1 MTRAYAH
8 FIGVGGAGMSG
19 IARVLHDRG
28 SLVTGSDLKMSRY
41 AKGLADAGMLVYTG
55 HAVGQVGD
63 PEVVVVSSAIPHT
76 NPELIEARERGIE
89 VWPRARMLAHLG
101 RGMKTLAV
109 AGTHGKTTTSSMLAT
124 MLSEL
129 GVDPTFLI
137 GGELNDLGGNARS
150 GTGDYYVVEA
160 DESDGSLL
168 FLDPYVALITNIE
181 ADHLDHYSGLA
192 EVIETFGEF
201 IDRVPANGSAVV
213 CADDAHLPDLAA
225 THCTGS
231 VCTYGCAGGADVRCH
246 DLTVE
251 GIGYRFSV
259 TLPTGER
266 VQARTAVRGVHNVVN
281 ATGVLATAWRLG
293 IDVQRAA
300 DALARFTGVH
310 RRFEHI
316 AEVGGVT
323 VVDDYAHHPTEVRA
337 TLAAARTA
345 GFRRVWVVFQ
355 PHRYTRTAAFGS
367 EFGASF
373 GDADHVVLMEVYSAG
388 EAPIPGVSGKTVLDA
403 LLEHEPHARTAFFPH
418 RVDVAGYVAGGAR
431 DGDLVMTMGAG
442 DVTTMAGEIARAL
455 EERSGSFTT

>member
-1 MTRAYAH
+1 
-8 FIGVGGAGMSG
+8 
-19 IARVLHDRG
+19 
-28 SLVTGSDLKMSRY
+28 
-41 AKGLADAGMLVYTG
+41 
-55 HAVGQVGD
+55 
-63 PEVVVVSSAIPHT
+63 
-76 NPELIEARERGIE
+76 
-89 VWPRARMLAHLG
+89 MLAHLG

-124 MLSEL
+124 MLAEL
-129 GVDPTFLI
+129 GDDPTFLI

-150 GTGDYYVVEA
+150 GTGHYYVVEA

-192 EVIETFGEF
+192 EVIDTFGEF
-201 IDRVPANGSAVV
+201 IDRVPVGGSAVV
-213 CADDAHLPDLAA
+213 CADDAHLPELATA
-225 THCTGS
+225 HCTGS
-231 VCTYGCAGGADVRCH
+231 VCTYGCSEGADVRCH
-246 DLTVE
+246 DLTVD

-259 TLPTGER
+259 TFPTGEHA
-266 VQARTAVRGVHNVVN
+266 QARTAVRGVHNVVN

-293 IDVQRAA
+293 IDAQRAA

-355 PHRYTRTAAFGS
+355 PHRYTRTKAFGG

-388 EAPIPGVSGKTVLDA
+388 EPPIPGVSGKTVLDA
-403 LLEHEPHARTAFFPH
+403 LLEHAPNANTAFFPH
-418 RVDVAGYVAGGAR
+418 RVAVAGYVAGRAR

-455 EERSGSFTT
+455 EERSGSTSR